1 MSHWK
6 TYEIEN
12 KIYSIMIEEYE
23 ELGKF
28 FKSKDKMEI
37 IKIISR
43 RKRKLTEKSR
53 ECFNKLLY
61 SIKPKREISNEEY
74 DRLVILAHHL
84 DLSDKKF
91 HQRFSKIQ
99 RILDKKRI
107 DFLFLQIICSLK
119 KPKFSLNI

>member
-12 KIYSIMIEEYE
+12 KIYNIMIEEYE
-23 ELGKF
+23 ELEKF
-28 FKSKDKMEI
+28 FKTSSKLEV
-37 IKIISR
+37 IKILNR
-43 RKRKLTEKSR
+43 RKRKLTEKLR

-61 SIKPKREISNEEY
+61 NIKPKREITNEEY

-107 DFLFLQIICSLK
+107 DFLFLKIICNLK
-119 KPKFSLNI
+119 KPKFSAN